1 MGGSVS
7 PHLLYLL
14 PCVFKLD
21 NISHLSSLT
30 NQYYT
35 SKSFP
40 TCPSPPSKGT
50 FHQTLELTLHN
61 QPAPLY
67 PSLLRSSPHLAFTST
82 ESLSPKLPCLPF
94 LPIPVQSGCSSSQH
108 TSLKLFL
115 QIVCTFWPPEC
126 FSPQTHGGSQFSG
139 QYLLNYPIFYYS
151 HYIKPHS

>member
-1 MGGSVS
+1 MMHSCRWHTRASTSPGTATATNTKIDHLDTSMGGSVS

-21 NISHLSSLT
+21 HISHLSSFT

-40 TCPSPPSKGT
+40 TCPSLPSKGT

-82 ESLSPKLPCLPF
+82 ESLSPKLPCLQF

-115 QIVCTFWPPEC
+115 QIVCTFSPP
-126 FSPQTHGGSQFSG
+126 
-139 QYLLNYPIFYYS
+139 
-151 HYIKPHS
+151 